1 MRLFSWKI
9 IFSSVLAV
17 FSVHAS
23 YTPSLAE
30 NEKIF
35 SEAANFTVKVRS
47 VIKYPWIGDR
57 EGVFSGAGF
66 VVDKDRGW
74 IATNAHVTGRIT
86 ESVKVQF
93 KDGRYNPA
101 KLLYLGTFRDFAV
114 LEVSPDF
121 IPAKATEAPIDC
133 DGEPSL
139 GTAVGAFGHP
149 HGLDFT
155 GTRGIISGQKYR
167 WSKNWIQTDAAI
179 NPGNSGGPLIAL
191 ETGRVIGIN
200 TSSYKSSDGIG
211 FAIPAKDFCPIIDLL
226 KLDQDPNPPMIPV
239 ALSLDHEKET
249 GLNVMK
255 VYAGAPIKWDLREG
269 DKLNKVSYED
279 AQGTKRTFDLETPA
293 DLTNVLRSVPGN
305 SAMLEFKRDDKK
317 LSVSVPIEKW
327 PSMLDE
333 KFVHVSGAVIGTFNR
348 MGDAESNPEKLLVV
362 HNVKDS
368 SAAEVAGLQDYDLIK
383 SVDGK
388 LLNTPK
394 ALADYLTDKDGER
407 VVINVRREEYAYR
420 QTSAYHLIELEI
432 EDVQKIRQ

>member
-1 MRLFSWKI
+1 MRAFSWKI

-17 FSVHAS
+17 FSVHAVH
-23 YTPSLAE
+23 TPSLAE

-35 SEAANFTVKVRS
+35 SEAANFTVKIRS
-47 VIKYPWIGDR
+47 VIKYPWVGDR
-57 EGVFSGAGF
+57 EGVFTGAGF
-66 VVDKDRGW
+66 VIDKDRGW

-86 ESVKVQF
+86 QSVKVQF
-93 KDGRYNPA
+93 KDGRYSPA
-101 KLLYLGTFRDFAV
+101 KLVYLGTFRDFAV
-114 LEVSPDF
+114 LEVSSDF
-121 IPAKATEAPIDC
+121 IPEKATEAPIDC
-133 DGEPSL
+133 NGKPSL

-211 FAIPAKDFCPIIDLL
+211 FAIPAKDFCPIIELL
-226 KLDQDPNPPMIPV
+226 KSGQDPNPPMIPV

-249 GLNVMK
+249 GLNVMSDYEGEPASWELK
-255 VYAGAPIKWDLREG
+255 EG
-269 DKLNKVSYED
+269 DRLNRVTYDD
-279 AQGTKRTFDLETPA
+279 AQGAKQIFELKTPA
-293 DLTNVLRSVPGN
+293 DLTNVLRSEQGKT
-305 SAMLEFKRDDKK
+305 ATLEFERDDKK
-317 LSVSVPIEKW
+317 LSTSVPIEKW
-327 PSMLDE
+327 PSLLNE
-333 KFVHVSGAVIGTFNR
+333 KFVHVSGAVIGTFDR
-348 MGDAESNPEKLLVV
+348 MGDAESNPEKLLLV
-362 HNVKDS
+362 HNVKES
-368 SAAEVAGLQDYDLIK
+368 SAADVAGLQDYDLIK

-420 QTSAYHLIELEI
+420 QTSAYKLIELDV
-432 EDVQKIRQ
+432 EDVQKIGQ